1 MFRQITRLRRRNAP
15 RLFSFLLVALLV
27 AISSIFTAAQDVS
40 LSPAK
45 RAQIEKAVSAFM
57 TATSVPAVS
66 IAIVQNGQ
74 PVWSSGFGGGQQGTS
89 TAIMLAPQKS
99 AAVVVL
105 ANMDDLDVYA
115 LAKSLLRITLDLQP

>member
-45 RAQIEKAVSAFM
+45 RAQIEEAVSAQGGL
-57 TATSVPAVS
+57 PAA
-66 IAIVQNGQ
+66 AIHRYS
-74 PVWSSGFGGGQQGTS
+74 P
-89 TAIMLAPQKS
+89 
-99 AAVVVL
+99 
-105 ANMDDLDVYA
+105 
-115 LAKSLLRITLDLQP
+115 